1 MIATAT
7 ALRGSTVAMN
17 QIMRKAR
24 SVILYGSAIG
34 LGLVLCSAWFAA
46 GLA

>member
-1 MIATAT
+1 
-7 ALRGSTVAMN
+7 MN

-24 SVILYGSAIG
+24 SVVLYGSAFG

-46 GLA
+46 GVA